1 MYRMLALFLA
11 LFIAAPAQAFDAS
24 KVDGATLERLAGT
37 GQIVVVEEAP
47 NGKLTLV
54 TAGQKV
60 NVPPETVWALITDYG
75 NYHKWMPQVDKV
87 TTSNRKGNT
96 VDVHF
101 DLDFQF
107 SVISKE
113 VTYSM
118 RHIET
123 PMTSIRWF
131 LTKGDFS
138 SSRGSWHLV
147 PTDGGKATL
156 IFYSTYTD
164 LLSMGWIVASL
175 LEEQPSMEM
184 AIQASTAVMVVKS
197 VKEAVE

>member
-1 MYRMLALFLA
+1 MYRMLVLSLGF
-11 LFIAAPAQAFDAS
+11 FFSAPAQAFDAS
-24 KVDGATLERLAGT
+24 KVDGATLARLAGT

-60 NVPPETVWALITDYG
+60 NVPPEKVWALITDYG
-75 NYHKWMPQVDKV
+75 NYHTWMPQVDKV
-87 TTSNRKGNT
+87 KSSNRKGDT
-96 VDVHF
+96 VDVFF

-113 VTYSM
+113 VTYTM

-123 PMTSIRWF
+123 PMKSVRWF
-131 LTKGDFS
+131 LTEGDFS

-147 PTDGGKATL
+147 PTDGGQATL

-164 LLSMGWIVASL
+164 LMSMGWIVASL
-175 LEEQPSMEM
+175 LEEQPSMEL
-184 AIQASTAVMVVKS
+184 AIQASTAVMVVKA
-197 VKEAVE
+197 VKTAVE

>member
-1 MYRMLALFLA
+1 MLALFLA

-24 KVDGATLERLAGT
+24 KVDAATLARLAGT

-60 NVPPETVWALITDYG
+60 NVPPEKVWALITDYG

-87 TTSNRKGNT
+87 TTSGRKGNM
-96 VDVHF
+96 VDVFF

-113 VTYSM
+113 VTYTM

-147 PTDGGKATL
+147 PADGGKATL

-164 LLSMGWIVASL
+164 LMSMGWIVASL
-175 LEEQPSMEM
+175 LKEQPSMEM
-184 AIQASTAVMVVKS
+184 AIQASTAVMVVKA

>member
-1 MYRMLALFLA
+1 MLALFLA
-11 LFIAAPAQAFDAS
+11 LFIAPPAQAFDAS
-24 KVDGATLERLAGT
+24 KVDGPTLERLAGT
-37 GQIVVVEEAP
+37 GQIVVVEEGP
-47 NGKLTLV
+47 NGRLTLV

-60 NVPPETVWALITDYG
+60 NVPPEKVWALVTDYA

-87 TTSNRKGNT
+87 IASNRKGNT
-96 VDVHF
+96 VDVFF

-118 RHIET
+118 RHIEN

-131 LTKGDFS
+131 LTEGDFS

-164 LLSMGWIVASL
+164 LMSMGWIVASL

-184 AIQASTAVMVVKS
+184 AIQASTAVMVVKA